1 MGLCGKL
8 AFAKYEKI
16 GGSNRR
22 IINFGKGNGVGNL
35 FDQFLLTLI
44 LDRCIN
50 INIL

>member
-1 MGLCGKL
+1 MGLGGKL

-22 IINFGKGNGVGNL
+22 IINVVKGNGVGINDL
-35 FDQFLLTLI
+35 FLLTLI